1 MPGRGGAGNWQAA
14 QQETEKVQAD
24 VEADRSLSSSAAGSI
39 HVVSREQREHAYSG
53 RGGSGNWYS
62 PKELHQN
69 GTFQDLVLGGSPAP
83 QDNNT
88 TNITTTNNNNNSSS
102 SSVTRKLGRGG
113 AGNMTFGVTEDEER
127 ALRRCQEEQQKG
139 KDISSHVEATVNA
152 TLAEPPKA
160 KLPAGPPTF

>member
-14 QQETEKVQAD
+14 QQESEKVQAD
-24 VEADRSLSSSAAGSI
+24 VEADRSLSSSAAGST
-39 HVVSREQREHAYSG
+39 VPREQREHAYSG

-69 GTFQDLVLGGSPAP
+69 GTFKDLVLGGSPASK
-83 QDNNT
+83 DNNT
-88 TNITTTNNNNNSSS
+88 TNITTTTNNNS
-102 SSVTRKLGRGG
+102 SSVTRKVGRGG

-127 ALRRCQEEQQKG
+127 ALRRSQEEQQKG
-139 KDISSHVEATVNA
+139 KEISSHVEATVNA

-160 KLPAGPPTF
+160 KLPGPSTF

>member
-14 QQETEKVQAD
+14 QQESEKVQAD
-24 VEADRSLSSSAAGSI
+24 VEADRSLSSSAAGST
-39 HVVSREQREHAYSG
+39 VPREQREHAYSG

-69 GTFQDLVLGGSPAP
+69 GTFKDLVLGGSTAP
-83 QDNNT
+83 KDNNI
-88 TNITTTNNNNNSSS
+88 TNITTTTTNNNS
-102 SSVTRKLGRGG
+102 SSVTRKVGRGG

-127 ALRRCQEEQQKG
+127 ALRRSQEEQQKG
-139 KDISSHVEATVNA
+139 KEISSHVEATVNA

-160 KLPAGPPTF
+160 KLPGPSTF